1 MLYVHLVLQSGV
13 LISRWLLASPVV
25 LCLIVVSV
33 VVWIV
38 LHVAVVLLVR

>member
-1 MLYVHLVLQSGV
+1 MHLILQSGV
-13 LISRWLLASPVV
+13 LMGRWLLASPVV

-38 LHVAVVLLVR
+38 LDVAVVLLVR